1 MEETLDR
8 DLGLALRS
16 DTEVGIVLIDVDHFK
31 AFNDTYGHEAGDAVL
46 EAVGEVLTRFSRASD
61 VACRFGGEEF
71 MMILPGCS
79 IEDTRLRAEELRHRV
94 AELRVPFRNVELSG
108 PTISCGVAS
117 YPEHGDSSAVLIR
130 RADEALYAAKRGG
143 RDQVS
148 TASLDDGLRLH
159 EASGLNPSL

>member
-1 MEETLDR
+1 
-8 DLGLALRS
+8 
-16 DTEVGIVLIDVDHFK
+16 
-31 AFNDTYGHEAGDAVL
+31 
-46 EAVGEVLTRFSRASD
+46 
-61 VACRFGGEEF
+61 
-71 MMILPGCS
+71 MILPGCS

-94 AELRVPFRNVELSG
+94 AELRVPFRNIELSG
-108 PTISCGVAS
+108 PTISCGVAA
-117 YPEHGDSSAVLIR
+117 YPKHGDSSAVLIR